1 MKFLLF
7 LFPAFALASPEIED
21 AKKSVVS
28 LIQPLISES
37 AKKPVALSKF
47 RVDKCPKTKINW
59 SNVLLMRESPVL
71 TYKFITGCDIQ
82 GEIRPKF
89 LQTFPANLMLR
100 NIDSYTKVETQNKIT
115 ADLQTKPI
123 LNLEMR
129 EGLLSGKHKVKFE
142 VDYQLQVDPM
152 ESGKTATKN
161 LGGTLRILEVN
172 GKETKISE
180 KIVVK

>member
-7 LFPAFALASPEIED
+7 LIPTFVYASPEIED
-21 AKKSVVS
+21 AKQSIKS

-37 AKKPVALSKF
+37 AKKPQALSKF

-59 SNVLLMRESPVL
+59 GNVLLMRETPTL
-71 TYKFITGCDIQ
+71 TYKFTEGCDIQ
-82 GEIRPKF
+82 GEITPKF
-89 LQTFPANLMLR
+89 LQPFPANLMLR
-100 NIDSYTKVETQNKIT
+100 NIDSYSKVETKNKIT

-129 EGLLSGKHKVKFE
+129 EGFLSGKHKVKFE

-152 ESGKTATKN
+152 EGQKAVTKN
-161 LGGTLRILEVN
+161 LGGVLRILEIN

-180 KIVVK
+180 KIMVK